1 MRIKSI
7 SIAATTCIFLS
18 TSVNAAIITHGNLT
32 TNDATNYITDTTT
45 SRMYSRFDSFNLS
58 YADTLTAID
67 TGGLFE
73 GWSIATSDIADDFIN
88 AAFGAPSL
96 CSTST
101 SINLCGTISGY
112 NNGDFGD
119 SHASIYDMFVYL
131 NTPNGTSDVGLVQFS
146 SADGGVI
153 KQEEWATHDSR
164 DFTYVEDHTF
174 GQNIDLLLYKD
185 VAVVPVPA
193 AVWLFGSGLLGLVGV
208 ARRKKA

>member
-1 MRIKSI
+1 
-7 SIAATTCIFLS
+7 
-18 TSVNAAIITHGNLT
+18 
-32 TNDATNYITDTTT
+32 
-45 SRMYSRFDSFNLS
+45 MYSRFDSFNLS

-101 SINLCGTISGY
+101 SISLCGTISGY

-174 GQNIDLLLYKD
+174 GNNIDLLLYKD